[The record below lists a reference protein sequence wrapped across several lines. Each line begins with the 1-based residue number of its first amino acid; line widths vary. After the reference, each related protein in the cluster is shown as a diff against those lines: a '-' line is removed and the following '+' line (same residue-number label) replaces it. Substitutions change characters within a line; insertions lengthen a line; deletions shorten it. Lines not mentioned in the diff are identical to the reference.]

1 MNEYKLTDYLTSINW
16 SKKKLMDTDDKT
28 WEKKYPPFI
37 INKGL
42 SYFVDTVMFA
52 NEMNRL
58 HHASKHM
65 QFAFLLNTIRPQ
77 KRFSKWMKASK
88 LANLELVKQYYGYSN
103 KKAQQALNVLTKKQV
118 EYIIKYLKDNREIT
132 TNSEIKRTYKKD

>member
-1 MNEYKLTDYLTSINW
+1 MSEYKLTNYLTAINW
-16 SKKKLMDTDDKT
+16 SKEKLLDTDDKD

-42 SYFVDTVMFA
+42 SYFSDTVMYA

-65 QFAFLLNTIRPQ
+65 QFSFLLNTIRSQ
-77 KRFSKWMKASK
+77 KRFSKWLKASK
-88 LANLELVKQYYGYSN
+88 IKDLEAIKEYYKYSN
-103 KKAQQALNVLTKKQV
+103 NRAKEVLSLLTKEQID
-118 EYIIKYLKDNREIT
+118 YIKEKISKGG
-132 TNSEIKRTYKKD
+132 KKK

>member
-1 MNEYKLTDYLTSINW
+1 MSEYKLTNYLTAINW
-16 SKKKLMDTDDKT
+16 SKEKLLDSGDKD

-42 SYFVDTVMFA
+42 SYFPDTVMYA

-65 QFAFLLNTIRPQ
+65 QFSFLLNTIRSQ
-77 KRFSKWMKASK
+77 KRFSKWLKASK
-88 LANLELVKQYYGYSN
+88 IKDLEAIKEYYKYSN
-103 KKAQQALNVLTKKQV
+103 NRAKEALSILTKEQV
-118 EYIIKYLKDNREIT
+118 DYIKEKISKGG
-132 TNSEIKRTYKKD
+132 KRK

>member
-1 MNEYKLTDYLTSINW
+1 MSDYSLTKYLTAINY
-16 SKKKLMDTDDKT
+16 SKEKLLDTDDRD

-42 SYFVDTVMFA
+42 SYFSDTIMYA

-65 QFAFLLNTIRPQ
+65 QFSFFLNSIKSR
-77 KRFSKWMKASK
+77 KRFSKWLKSSKMKD
-88 LANLELVKQYYGYSN
+88 LDVVKQHFGYS
-103 KKAQQALNVLTKKQV
+103 KKRAQEALSILTKEKID
-118 EYIIKYLKDNREIT
+118 YIKERL
-132 TNSEIKRTYKKD
+132 YKGGKK